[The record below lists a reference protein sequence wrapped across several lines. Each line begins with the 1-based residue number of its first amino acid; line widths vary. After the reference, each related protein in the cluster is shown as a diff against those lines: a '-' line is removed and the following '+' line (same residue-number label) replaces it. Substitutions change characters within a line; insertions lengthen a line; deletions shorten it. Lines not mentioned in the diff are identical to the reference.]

1 MKEIAQQIYNNKE
14 ENIFLIYAFNATGK
28 TRLSVAYK
36 DLTKEKNGG
45 KHVGVYYN
53 AYSEDLFVWNNDEEH
68 DNKNISLNIIKSSLN
83 KYHANLSEDLILE
96 KLAPYKPK
104 YKFFLNPLEKDNPE
118 AGFGSVSFFLEND
131 KTETPI
137 KISRGEE
144 RIFIWC
150 FFLALFE
157 VEGLADIQNKHFFI
171 DDPVSSLDDNNIFI
185 TAYLLLELLKK
196 FSKSR
201 KIIITTHHMG
211 IFSILQD
218 WLRKGDNSNLFKVIK
233 WKETR
238 KLSEVGQI
246 VIVKEKLE
254 VNKYLIRFLEFKDG
268 KYNLVGDKRG
278 IHLYHLLLLK
288 MLQDARKKD
297 ELSTYHFVL
306 LRQILEC
313 ISSFLGSGRFS
324 SVLDI
329 IYPEETDEIISFKT
343 DVINAIS
350 HNKIY
355 TQKIALLNEDNKELL
370 SETIQRLIDYFHF
383 SI

>member
-1 MKEIAQQIYNNKE
+1 MEKIAQQIYNNTE

-36 DLTKEKNGG
+36 DLTKKKNGG

-53 AYSEDLFVWNNDEEH
+53 AYSEDLFVWDNDEEH
-68 DNKNISLNIIKSSLN
+68 GNKNISLNIVRSSLN
-83 KYHANLSEDLILE
+83 KYHANLNEDLILE

-196 FSKSR
+196 FSNSR

-218 WLRKGDNSNLFKVIK
+218 WLRKGDNSTFFKTIK
-233 WKETR
+233 WKETE
-238 KLSEVGQI
+238 KVLENGQRI
-246 VIVKEKLE
+246 IVKEKQE

-268 KYNLVGDKRG
+268 EYNLVGDRRG

-288 MLQDARKKD
+288 MLQDAKAKN

-313 ISSFLGSGRFS
+313 ISSFLGSARFS

-329 IYPEETDEIISFKT
+329 IYPEETDDIISFKT

-370 SETIQRLIDYFHF
+370 SETLQRLIDYFHF

>member
-1 MKEIAQQIYNNKE
+1 MKKIVQQIYNAE
-14 ENIFLIYAFNATGK
+14 ENIILIYAFNATGK

-36 DLTKEKNGG
+36 DLTKEKNDG

-53 AYSEDLFVWNNDEEH
+53 AYSEDLFVWDNDEEH
-68 DNKNISLNIIKSSLN
+68 DNKNICLNIVKSSLN
-83 KYHANLSEDLILE
+83 KYHANLNEDLILE

-131 KTETPI
+131 MVETPI

-196 FSKSR
+196 FSNSR

-218 WLRKGDNSNLFKVIK
+218 WLRKGDNSNLFKAIK
-233 WKETR
+233 WKEAEKVLENDQR
-238 KLSEVGQI
+238 
-246 VIVKEKLE
+246 VIVKEKQE
-254 VNKYLIRFLEFKDG
+254 VNKYLMRFLEIKDG
-268 KYNLVGDKRG
+268 EYNLVGDKRG

-288 MLQDARKKD
+288 MLQEAKD
-297 ELSTYHFVL
+297 KNELSTYHFVL

-313 ISSFLGSGRFS
+313 MSSFLGSARFS

-329 IYPEETDEIISFKT
+329 IYPEETDDIISFKT

-370 SETIQRLIDYFHF
+370 SKTLQRLIDYFHF

>member
-1 MKEIAQQIYNNKE
+1 M
-14 ENIFLIYAFNATGK
+14 
-28 TRLSVAYK
+28 
-36 DLTKEKNGG
+36 
-45 KHVGVYYN
+45 GVYYN
-53 AYSEDLFVWNNDEEH
+53 AYSEDLFVWDND
-68 DNKNISLNIIKSSLN
+68 KICINIIKSSLN
-83 KYHANLSEDLILE
+83 KYHANLNEDLILE
-96 KLAPYKPK
+96 KLALYKPK

-157 VEGLADIQNKHFFI
+157 VEGLADIQNQHFFI

-196 FSKSR
+196 YSNSR

-218 WLRKGDNSNLFKVIK
+218 WLKKGENSNFFKKKI
-233 WKETR
+233 WSESGSDKE
-238 KLSEVGQI
+238 SNN
-246 VIVKEKLE
+246 VIVKEKE

-268 KYNLVGDKRG
+268 EYKLVGDKHG

-288 MLQDARKKD
+288 MLNDAKNNN
-297 ELSTYHFVL
+297 ELTTYHFVL

-313 ISSFLGSGRFS
+313 IASFLGSGRFS
-324 SVLDI
+324 YVLDI
-329 IYPEETDEIISFKT
+329 MYPKDDATKIGFKA
-343 DVINAIS
+343 DVINSIS

-355 TQKIALLNEDNKELL
+355 MQKIALLNEDNKKLL
-370 SETIQRLIDYFHF
+370 SETLQRLIDYFHF

>member
-1 MKEIAQQIYNNKE
+1 MEKIAQQIYNSE

-53 AYSEDLFVWNNDEEH
+53 AYSEDLFVWDND
-68 DNKNISLNIIKSSLN
+68 KICINIIKSSLN
-83 KYHANLSEDLILE
+83 KYHANLNEDLILE
-96 KLAPYKPK
+96 KLALYKPK

-157 VEGLADIQNKHFFI
+157 VEGLADIQNQHFFI

-196 FSKSR
+196 YSNSR

-218 WLRKGDNSNLFKVIK
+218 WLKKGENSNFFKKKI
-233 WKETR
+233 WSESGSDKE
-238 KLSEVGQI
+238 SNN
-246 VIVKEKLE
+246 VIVKEKE

-268 KYNLVGDKRG
+268 EYNLVGDKRG

-288 MLQDARKKD
+288 MLQEAKD
-297 ELSTYHFVL
+297 KNELSTYHFVL

-313 ISSFLGSGRFS
+313 ISSFLGSARFS

-329 IYPEETDEIISFKT
+329 IYPEETDNIISFKT

-370 SETIQRLIDYFHF
+370 SKTLQRLIDYFHF

>member
-1 MKEIAQQIYNNKE
+1 MEKIVQQIYNAK
-14 ENIFLIYAFNATGK
+14 ENIILIYAFNATGK

-36 DLTKEKNGG
+36 DLTKKKNDG

-53 AYSEDLFVWNNDEEH
+53 AYSEDLFVWDNDEEH
-68 DNKNISLNIIKSSLN
+68 DNKNICLNIIKSSLN
-83 KYHANLSEDLILE
+83 KYHANLNEDLILE

-131 KTETPI
+131 MTETPI

-196 FSKSR
+196 FSNSR

-218 WLRKGDNSNLFKVIK
+218 WLRKGDNSNLFKAIK
-233 WKETR
+233 WKETE
-238 KLSEVGQI
+238 KVLEDGQK
-246 VIVKEKLE
+246 VIVKEKQE
-254 VNKYLIRFLEFKDG
+254 VNKYLIRFLEIKDG
-268 KYNLVGDKRG
+268 EYNLVGDKRG

-288 MLQDARKKD
+288 MLQEAKD
-297 ELSTYHFVL
+297 KNELSTYHFVL

-313 ISSFLGSGRFS
+313 ISSFLGSARFS

-329 IYPEETDEIISFKT
+329 IYPEETDNIISFKT

-370 SETIQRLIDYFHF
+370 SKTLQRLIDYFHF